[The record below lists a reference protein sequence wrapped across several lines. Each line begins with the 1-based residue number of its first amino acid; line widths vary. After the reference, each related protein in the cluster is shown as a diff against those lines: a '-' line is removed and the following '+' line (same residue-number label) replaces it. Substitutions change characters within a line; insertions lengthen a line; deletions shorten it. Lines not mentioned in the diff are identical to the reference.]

1 MAGRIF
7 PLCAAHGR
15 RLAET
20 TATFQAIARFDIRF
34 RWPIV
39 ALWIVG
45 TIAAARTLPSLPSV
59 TQSNNAQFL
68 PSSAPS
74 QHAAALATP
83 FQTTNVGATALIIA
97 SRSDGALTAADGDA
111 IDRVEQVTAGLT
123 GVLSVHD
130 QGRSA
135 DGQARKAL
143 VVTASSGGNAGN
155 PDLVNRIRS
164 LFAETQPPA
173 GLGFHLTGPLAHAT
187 DAASSASQTGTNIR
201 VFSVLFV
208 IVLLFVVYRAVL
220 APLITLLPAVLALLA
235 SGPLIAKASQLGL
248 PVSIATQ
255 TLLPVLLIG
264 AGTDYG
270 LFLVFRVREEIRRG
284 ATPSD
289 ALMKAMTRVGV
300 SITYSALTVIA
311 ALVCLA
317 LASFTL
323 YRGLGPSLALGV
335 AVMLGAALTLLPALL
350 AIFGRVAFWPT
361 RPRPGQ
367 QMMGGWGHVAARIVH
382 RPLIVLPIGAALFA
396 VMSAGLAWFTVGG
409 FASAAPSTSDSGAG
423 DAALAA
429 HFPASNRNPEDL
441 LLRFAAPI
449 WDHPDS
455 VAVADRLLGSAGVFQ
470 SVSGAL
476 DPNGTA
482 ISVDQL
488 VGLHA
493 RFGPASALPP
503 APPAGISLT
512 LAAYETYRSTAQ
524 FISADGRTVQFY
536 AVLSAGPAG
545 SQSAI
550 EAIPEVRS
558 TLGNVAASAGAQD
571 SGVLGPDAVAYDI
584 NNYSTTDLFAIAPV
598 VMAALAVLLAL
609 LLRSLVAPIYLVATV
624 ALSYLAALGFA
635 GFIFITLGGDS
646 SINFVIPILLFIF
659 AMALG
664 EDYNILLMTRV
675 REEAQHQPLGDALI
689 RAVEHTGGTITS
701 AGLIL
706 AGTFTVLAI
715 AGNSGQSRQLG
726 FTIAFAIL
734 LDTFFVR
741 TLLVPSIAVILGR
754 WNWWPSALFR
764 VSVTGDPHLSD

>member
-1 MAGRIF
+1 LAGRIF

>member
-1 MAGRIF
+1 
-7 PLCAAHGR
+7 
-15 RLAET
+15 
-20 TATFQAIARFDIRF
+20 
-34 RWPIV
+34 
-39 ALWIVG
+39 
-45 TIAAARTLPSLPSV
+45 
-59 TQSNNAQFL
+59 
-68 PSSAPS
+68 
-74 QHAAALATP
+74 
-83 FQTTNVGATALIIA
+83 
-97 SRSDGALTAADGDA
+97 
-111 IDRVEQVTAGLT
+111 
-123 GVLSVHD
+123 
-130 QGRSA
+130 
-135 DGQARKAL
+135 
-143 VVTASSGGNAGN
+143 
-155 PDLVNRIRS
+155 
-164 LFAETQPPA
+164 
-173 GLGFHLTGPLAHAT
+173 
-187 DAASSASQTGTNIR
+187 
-201 VFSVLFV
+201 
-208 IVLLFVVYRAVL
+208 
-220 APLITLLPAVLALLA
+220 
-235 SGPLIAKASQLGL
+235 
-248 PVSIATQ
+248 
-255 TLLPVLLIG
+255 
-264 AGTDYG
+264 
-270 LFLVFRVREEIRRG
+270 
-284 ATPSD
+284 
-289 ALMKAMTRVGV
+289 
-300 SITYSALTVIA
+300 
-311 ALVCLA
+311 
-317 LASFTL
+317 
-323 YRGLGPSLALGV
+323 
-335 AVMLGAALTLLPALL
+335 
-350 AIFGRVAFWPT
+350 
-361 RPRPGQ
+361 
-367 QMMGGWGHVAARIVH
+367 VH

>member
-289 ALMKAMTRVGV
+289 ALMKAMTRVGA

>member
-1 MAGRIF
+1 LPRPQTADSGDS
-7 PLCAAHGR
+7 
-15 RLAET
+15 
-20 TATFQAIARFDIRF
+20 ATFAAIARFDIGF

-39 ALWIVG
+39 AIWIVG
-45 TIAAARTLPSLPSV
+45 TIAAARVLPSLASV
-59 TQSNNAQFL
+59 AQSNNAQFL

-74 QHAAALATP
+74 QHAGTLAAP
-83 FQTTNVGATALIIA
+83 FQTTNVAATALIIA
-97 SRSDGALTAADGDA
+97 SRTDGALTESDEAS
-111 IDRVEQVTAGLT
+111 IDRMEQTTARLA
-123 GVLSVHD
+123 GVLTVQD

-143 VVTASSGGNAGN
+143 VVTASNGGNTGN
-155 PDLVNRIRS
+155 PELINQIRT
-164 LFAETQPPA
+164 LFTEAQPPA
-173 GLGFHLTGPLAHAT
+173 GLSFHLTGPLAQTT
-187 DAASSASQTGTNIR
+187 DAAASASQTGTNIR

-235 SGPLIAKASQLGL
+235 SGPLIARASQLGL
-248 PVSIATQ
+248 PVSVATG

-284 ATPSD
+284 ATPAD
-289 ALMKAMTRVGV
+289 ALLSAMTRVGA

-317 LASFTL
+317 LASFAL

-335 AVMLGAALTLLPALL
+335 AVMLAAAVTLLPALL
-350 AIFGRVAFWPT
+350 AIFGRAVFWPS
-361 RPRPGQ
+361 RPRRGQ
-367 QMMGGWGHVAARIVH
+367 PTTGGWGRVAARIVH
-382 RPLIVLPIGAALFA
+382 RPLRVLPIGAALFA
-396 VMSAGLAWFTVGG
+396 VLSAGIAAFTVGG
-409 FASAAPSTSDSGAG
+409 FTSGAPAAGTDSAAG
-423 DAALAA
+423 DVALAA
-429 HFPASNRNPEDL
+429 HFPASNRNPEGL
-441 LLRFAAPI
+441 LLHFAAPI

-455 VAVADRLLGSAGVFQ
+455 VTRADGRLRTAGVFQ
-470 SVSGAL
+470 SVSGPL
-476 DPNGTA
+476 DPNGTT

-488 VGLHA
+488 VDLHA

-503 APPAGISLT
+503 SPPAG
-512 LAAYETYRSTAQ
+512 AAVTPATYEAYRSTAQ

-545 SQSAI
+545 SRAAI
-550 EAIPEVRS
+550 DAIPEVRT
-558 TLGNVAASAGAQD
+558 TLGSAAASAGAQD
-571 SGVLGPDAVAYDI
+571 SGVLGRDAVAYDI
-584 NNYSTTDLFAIAPV
+584 NHYSTTDLLAIAPV
-598 VMAALAVLLAL
+598 VMAALAVLLAV
-609 LLRSLVAPIYLVATV
+609 LLRSLVAPIYLVLTV

-635 GFIFITLGGDS
+635 GFVFIKLAGDS

-675 REEAQHQPLGDALI
+675 REEAQHQPLRDALV
-689 RAVEHTGGTITS
+689 RAVGYTGGTITS

-715 AGNSGQSRQLG
+715 AGNSDQSRQLG

-734 LDTFFVR
+734 LDTCFVR

-754 WNWWPSALFR
+754 WNWWPSALSR
-764 VSVTGDPHLSD
+764 VSVPAPLETNGR